1 MSMNSV
7 VPKRPPGRRG
17 FQVAKLWEYIC
28 YLVLPFLFGV
38 VWAVYGVVHYSVWTV
53 VVIPAALVT
62 GFCYQYFRPSRGGLA
77 ILLLYVLGFGPM
89 FVMLIPWQAMGISW
103 FFGYMGGRSVAAVV
117 ERGWGPAWWRVSTRD
132 VVDFV
137 VVDVGAQVRRVGLGE
152 FEGCVRRLDGGRFG
166 SVSGFTRG
174 ARLDVAGDAAGR
186 LVVFFSLTPEVD
198 ESWSVLLSAEP
209 GVVGRSLKG
218 FVEVRGIGL
227 YSPWQTV
234 GVGLARRAVKAFV
247 KTGKANPDLRW
258 FHADDVYERRT
269 IR

>member
-1 MSMNSV
+1 MLTNLILLIV
-7 VPKRPPGRRG
+7 FAWGG
-17 FQVAKLWEYIC
+17 ALIL
-28 YLVLPFLFGV
+28 LVLWGFMGFVWWVCFLLG
-38 VWAVYGVVHYSVWTV
+38 
-53 VVIPAALVT
+53 L
-62 GFCYQYFRPSRGGLA
+62 GLA
-77 ILLLYVLGFGPM
+77 RL
-89 FVMLIPWQAMGISW
+89 
-103 FFGYMGGRSVAAVV
+103 V

-166 SVSGFTRG
+166 SVSGFTKG

-227 YSPWQTV
+227 YSPWETV

-258 FHADDVYERRT
+258 FHAADVYERRT